1 MKSLRRRRAGTQ
13 VYMLEAIVR
22 RAAAAGQER
31 DHAAGHVPRR
41 GMIDQ
46 VGDERDRSAGVVIS
60 WSRDAGLTTKI
71 DQF

>member
-46 VGDERDRSAGVVIS
+46 VGQMKAIEAPA
-60 WSRDAGLTTKI
+60 WSFPGRAMLD
-71 DQF
+71 